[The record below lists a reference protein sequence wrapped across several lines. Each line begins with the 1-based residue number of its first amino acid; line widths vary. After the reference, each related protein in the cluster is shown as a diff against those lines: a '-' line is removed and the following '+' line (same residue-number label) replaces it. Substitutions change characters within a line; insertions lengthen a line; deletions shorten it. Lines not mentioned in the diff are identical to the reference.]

1 MGWRTGKSGGP
12 LLMSF
17 DRRTVLLAG
26 LGLSGASLFGG
37 TLTAR
42 KAFAAGATLPADL
55 VDAAKKEGKL
65 NVITLPRDW
74 ADYGELMDTFSSRYG
89 IAIDDA
95 NPDGTSAEEL
105 QAIRSLKTQSRAPDS
120 VDVGPSFA
128 VTGANEKLFQAYK
141 VATWNEIPDD
151 LKDSSGLWYGDY
163 FGVTSFAVN
172 KAVVKNVPRTWADL
186 LKPEY
191 KGMVAIGG
199 SPLKAGEAFGSV
211 YAAALANGGSFDN
224 IAPGID
230 FFGKLNSAGNFNPVK
245 CDTGT
250 VVTGQTP
257 IAIKWDYLNLA
268 IRDGAAGKADID
280 VLLPEGA
287 PPYGNFYCQAISAY
301 APHPNAAKLWMEYLY
316 SDEGQ
321 LGFLKGYAHPI
332 RFNAML
338 AAGKIPAELMAKLPS
353 ADAYKAVKFA
363 SETQTT
369 AAKTVLAD
377 MWPKLVKLGG

>member
-1 MGWRTGKSGGP
+1 MFINRRK
-12 LLMSF
+12 LM
-17 DRRTVLLAG
+17 LAG
-26 LGLSGASLFGG
+26 LGFTGASALGM
-37 TLTAR
+37 
-42 KAFAAGATLPADL
+42 AAMRRSVAAEAQLPASL
-55 VDAAKKEGKL
+55 IEAAKKEGKL

-74 ADYGELMDTFSSRYG
+74 ADYGELMDTFGKRYG

-105 QAIRSLKTQSRAPDS
+105 QAIRSLKGQSRGPDA

-128 VTGANEKLFQAYK
+128 STGASEKLFQPYK
-141 VATWNEIPDD
+141 VATWNEIPEG
-151 LKDSSGLWYGDY
+151 LKDPSGLWCGDY

-172 KAVVKNVPRTWADL
+172 KSVVKNPPRTWADL

-211 YAAALANGGSFDN
+211 FAASLANGGSFDN
-224 IAPGID
+224 IAPGVE
-230 FFGKLNSAGNFNPVK
+230 FFGKLNAAGNFNPVK

-250 VVTGQTP
+250 VVSGQTP

-268 IRDGAAGKADID
+268 IRDGAAGKVEIE

-301 APHPNAAKLWMEYLY
+301 APHPSAAKLWMEYLY

-332 RFNAML
+332 RFSAML
-338 AAGKIPAELMAKLPS
+338 AAGKIPAETLAKLPS
-353 ADAYKAVKFA
+353 PDAYKAVKFA
-363 SETQTT
+363 SEAQT
-369 AAKTVLAD
+369 AKAKTTLAD
-377 MWPKLVKLGG
+377 LWPKTVKVAG

>member
-1 MGWRTGKSGGP
+1 M
-12 LLMSF
+12 
-17 DRRTVLLAG
+17 
-26 LGLSGASLFGG
+26 
-37 TLTAR
+37 TAR
-42 KAFAAGATLPADL
+42 RAFAADATLPAAL

-128 VTGANEKLFQAYK
+128 VTGAAEKLFQNYK

-151 LKDSSGLWYGDY
+151 LKDPSGLWYGDY

-230 FFGKLNSAGNFNPVK
+230 FFGKLNGAGNFNPVK

-268 IRDGAAGKADID
+268 IRDGAAGKAEIE
-280 VLLPEGA
+280 VLLPDGA
-287 PPYGNFYCQAISAY
+287 PPYGNFYCQAISVY

-332 RFNAML
+332 RFTAML

-353 ADAYKAVKFA
+353 ADAYKGVKFA
-363 SETQTT
+363 SEAQST

-377 MWPKLVKLGG
+377 MWPKVVKLGG

>member
-1 MGWRTGKSGGP
+1 
-12 LLMSF
+12 MSY
-17 DRRTVLLAG
+17 DRRTVLRG
-26 LGLSGASLFGG
+26 LGWSAAGVFSGV
-37 TLTAR
+37 LTAPR
-42 KAFAAGATLPADL
+42 VFAADTALPGGL

-74 ADYGELMDTFSSRYG
+74 ADYGELMDTFGARYG

-105 QAIRSLKTQSRAPDS
+105 QAIRSLKSQGRAPDT

-128 VTGANEKLFQAYK
+128 ITGATEKLFQPYK
-141 VATWNEIPDD
+141 VATWNEIPNE
-151 LKDSSGLWYGDY
+151 LKDPSGLWYGDY

-224 IAPGID
+224 IAPGIE
-230 FFGKLNSAGNFNPVK
+230 FFGKLNAVGNFNPVK

-268 IRDGAAGKADID
+268 IRDGAVGKAEIE

-332 RFNAML
+332 RFSAML
-338 AAGKIPAELMAKLPS
+338 AAGKIPADLLAKLPS

-363 SETQTT
+363 TDAQTT
-369 AAKTVLAD
+369 AAKTVLSD
-377 MWPKLVKLGG
+377 MWPKVVKLG

>member
-1 MGWRTGKSGGP
+1 MAV
-12 LLMSF
+12 
-17 DRRTVLLAG
+17 DRRSVFKAGAG
-26 LGLSGASLFGG
+26 LA
-37 TLTAR
+37 
-42 KAFAAGATLPADL
+42 AFATLGRRAWAADAMPAGL
-55 VDAAKKEGKL
+55 VEAAKKDGNL

-74 ADYGELMDTFSSRYG
+74 ANYGELMDTFSSRYS
-89 IAIDDA
+89 IKIVDD

-105 QAIRSLKTQSRAPDS
+105 QAIRSLRHQSRAPDA

-128 VTGANEKLFQAYK
+128 VTGAEQKLFQPYK
-141 VATWNEIPDD
+141 VATWSTIPDD
-151 LKDSSGLWYGDY
+151 VKDASGLWYGDY
-163 FGVTSFAVN
+163 FGVTSFGVN
-172 KAVVKNVPRTWADL
+172 TGVVKNVPMSWQDL

-211 YAAALANGGSFDN
+211 YAAALANGGSFEN
-224 IAPGID
+224 IQPGIE
-230 FFGKLNSAGNFNPVK
+230 FFGKLNQIGNFNPVK
-245 CDTGT
+245 ADTGT
-250 VVTGQTP
+250 LITGQTP

-268 IRDGAAGKADID
+268 IRDGAAGMAEIE

-301 APHPNAAKLWMEYLY
+301 APNPNAAKLWMEYLY

-332 RFNAML
+332 RFDAML
-338 AAGKIPAELMAKLPS
+338 AAGKIPTALLAKLPS

-363 SETQTT
+363 SEAQST

-377 MWPKLVKLGG
+377 MWPKVVKLGG